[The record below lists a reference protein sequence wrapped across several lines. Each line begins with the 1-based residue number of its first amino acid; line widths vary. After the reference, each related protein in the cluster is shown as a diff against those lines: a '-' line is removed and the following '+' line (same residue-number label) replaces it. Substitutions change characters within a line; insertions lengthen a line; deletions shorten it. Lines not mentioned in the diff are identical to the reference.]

1 VKTQIIIAALSIF
14 FASDCLATE
23 LHFIGKQFPG
33 RFGTDQPPSEIKD
46 WNDVSLDGLSGNV
59 LMRALSRPTSDEDF
73 VKTRGR
79 KDVQIY
85 RNASSAVVMV
95 MTTDE
100 FGSGTYLGSGRI
112 LTNWHVVKSF
122 KSVGVLF
129 KPQQEGSK
137 IDLSGVIRA
146 DVVQT
151 DPVRDLALLKVALVP
166 PAVRQ
171 LTLGSAA
178 EVEVGAD
185 VLAIG
190 HPTGEAWTFTKG
202 LISQVRNN
210 YEWSASGRTHRANVI
225 QTQTPINPGNSGG
238 PLISESGKLLGV
250 NSFKESGE
258 GLEGLNF
265 AVSVIDVMAFLN
277 NTPPGK
283 PGQTVVSKSGCKP
296 MQLYN
301 GRDSANE
308 GKVVQIDANCDGVA
322 DFWLST
328 LDDVSKP
335 ISAFI
340 DSNFD
345 GKIDIVVEDT
355 NRDNRWDVSFHDVD
369 FDGNVDLIG
378 YHPDGKITPSRFEK
392 YASAK

>member
-1 VKTQIIIAALSIF
+1 VKTQIIIAALAVF
-14 FASDCLATE
+14 FATDCLATD
-23 LHFIGKQFPG
+23 LRSIGKELPG
-33 RFGTDQPPSEIKD
+33 HIETDQPPFEIKD
-46 WNDVSLDGLSGNV
+46 WNDFSLDGLSGNV
-59 LMRALSRPTSDEDF
+59 LVGALSRPTSDEGF

-79 KDVQIY
+79 KEVQIY
-85 RNASSAVVMV
+85 RTASSAVVMV
-95 MTTDE
+95 ITTDE

-171 LTLGSAA
+171 HNLGSEA
-178 EVEVGAD
+178 EIEVGAD

-202 LISQVRNN
+202 LISQVRND

-250 NSFKESGE
+250 NSFKATG
-258 GLEGLNF
+258 EGLNF
-265 AVSVIDVMAFLN
+265 AVSLIDVNAFLSESN
-277 NTPPGK
+277 RKKDGIAN
-283 PGQTVVSKSGCKP
+283 SKSACKP
-296 MQLYN
+296 TQLYN
-301 GRDSANE
+301 GRDEKNE
-308 GKVVQIDANCDGVA
+308 GAVIQIDTNCDEIV
-322 DFWLST
+322 DFHVSM
-328 LDDVSKP
+328 LDDLSQP
-335 ISAFI
+335 IRAFI

-345 GKIDIVVEDT
+345 RKTDIVVED
-355 NRDNRWDVSFHDVD
+355 NQRDNQWDISFHDVD
-369 FDGNVDLIG
+369 YDGNVDVVG
-378 YHPDGKITPSRFEK
+378 YHPDGKITPSRFER
-392 YASAK
+392 YASIN

>member
-1 VKTQIIIAALSIF
+1 
-14 FASDCLATE
+14 
-23 LHFIGKQFPG
+23 
-33 RFGTDQPPSEIKD
+33 
-46 WNDVSLDGLSGNV
+46 
-59 LMRALSRPTSDEDF
+59 
-73 VKTRGR
+73 
-79 KDVQIY
+79 
-85 RNASSAVVMV
+85 MV
-95 MTTDE
+95 ITTDE

-166 PAVRQ
+166 PAVRH
-171 LTLGSAA
+171 LHLGSEA
-178 EVEVGAD
+178 EIEVGAD

-202 LISQVRNN
+202 LISQVRND

-250 NSFKESGE
+250 NSFKASG
-258 GLEGLNF
+258 EGLNF
-265 AVSVIDVMAFLN
+265 AVSLIDVNAFLN
-277 NTPPGK
+277 ESNRKKDGIAN
-283 PGQTVVSKSGCKP
+283 SKSACKP
-296 MQLYN
+296 TQLYN
-301 GRDSANE
+301 GRDEKNE
-308 GKVVQIDANCDGVA
+308 GTVIQIDTNCDGIV
-322 DFWLST
+322 DFHVHT
-328 LDDVSKP
+328 LDDLSQP
-335 ISAFI
+335 IRAFI

-345 GKIDIVVEDT
+345 RKTDIVVDD
-355 NRDNRWDVSFHDVD
+355 NQRDGRWDMSFHDVD
-369 FDGNVDLIG
+369 YDGNVDLIG
-378 YHPDGKITPSRFEK
+378 HHPDGKIAPSRFER
-392 YASAK
+392 YASAQ